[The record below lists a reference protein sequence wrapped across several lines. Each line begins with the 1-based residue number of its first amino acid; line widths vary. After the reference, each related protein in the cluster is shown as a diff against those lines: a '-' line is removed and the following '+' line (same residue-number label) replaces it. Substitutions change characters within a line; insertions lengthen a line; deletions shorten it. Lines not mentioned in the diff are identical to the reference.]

1 MRIMSEH
8 QEQATFFQFVRLN
21 RKHAKHADLRAAMEL
36 CYAVPNGPKLEK
48 QEYLKWNKKTGK
60 KEKAYWSPE
69 GKWLKTE
76 GLTEGILDVNLDW
89 PSSYEYF
96 DSSTLLVNG
105 SSFNGLRLEFK
116 YRNPH
121 EATIK
126 TREKM
131 ESGLYLVD
139 LSKKQKEKRELLLK
153 AGYEVKVVYLAVQAI
168 RTVFEYLPFDIEDYQ
183 GIKEYL

>member
-1 MRIMSEH
+1 MSEH

-36 CYAVPNGPKLEK
+36 CYAIPNGFYSKSPKVI
-48 QEYLKWNKKTGK
+48 TDM
-60 KEKAYWSPE
+60 KA
-69 GKWLKTE
+69 E
-76 GLTEGILDVNLDW
+76 GLTKGILDVNLDW
-89 PSSYEYF
+89 PVAKTKIVPIHELEVTDGF
-96 DSSTLLVNG
+96 IGEKKIILCP
-105 SSFNGLRLEFK
+105 GLRLEFK
-116 YRNPH
+116 YRKPH
-121 EATIK
+121 ESTIK
-126 TREKM
+126 TQEKM

-168 RTVFEYLPFDIEDYQ
+168 RTVFEYLPFEVHHYQ